1 MSLTKHELNEDELQY
16 LNSLTKITPSD
27 QLIDD
32 LFGDKNYTRIPKFF
46 YTADNKLEKVL
57 LSLDKPHVKSMKD
70 IKYVMDKGSLTAYV
84 PVNSI
89 PTIKTPW
96 EVFYDK
102 FNP

>member
-1 MSLTKHELNEDELQY
+1 MSLTKHELNEDELIY
-16 LNSLTKITPSD
+16 LDSLTRITPSD
-27 QLIDD
+27 QLVDD
-32 LFGDKNYTRIPKFF
+32 LFEDKNYTRIPKFF

-57 LSLDKPHVKSMKD
+57 LSLDKSLVKKTKD
-70 IKYVMDKGSLTAYV
+70 IKYVMDKGELTAYI
-84 PVNSI
+84 PVQST

>member
-32 LFGDKNYTRIPKFF
+32 LFGDKTYTRIPKFF

-84 PVNSI
+84 PVNST

>member
-1 MSLTKHELNEDELQY
+1 MSLTKHELNKDELHY

-32 LFGDKNYTRIPKFF
+32 LFGDKNFTRIAKFF

-57 LSLDKPHVKSMKD
+57 LSLDKALVKKGKD
-70 IKYVMDKGSLTAYV
+70 IKYVIDKGTLTAYI
-84 PVNSI
+84 PVNSM

>member
-32 LFGDKNYTRIPKFF
+32 LFGNKNYTRIPKFF
-46 YTADNKLEKVL
+46 YVADNKLERVI
-57 LSLDKPHVKSMKD
+57 LSLNKSHVKNMKD